1 MWQAIAGLAG
11 GLLGN
16 RSRQKTADKQM
27 AFQERMSNTAYQR
40 GMTDMRK
47 AGLNPMLAFSQGGA
61 STPSGA
67 SAQGIENPVISAM
80 QADVQANSAKQ
91 IKENTKKVGAE
102 AKLQASNTAIGVA
115 KNNMLLKSPALLKL
129 DVITDITRGMDKTN
143 AAIAKALE
151 EIEKNNNQYNS
162 KKKVTEKKDSKKES
176 NKGTNRYNYGRVGPQ
191 IDYEV
196 FRP

>member
-1 MWQAIAGLAG
+1 MWGALAGLAG

-47 AGLNPMLAFSQGGA
+47 AGLNPMLAYSQGGA

-67 SAQGIENPVISAM
+67 SAQGIENPMISAM

-91 IKENTKKVGAE
+91 IKENTKKVTQE
-102 AKLQASNTAIGVA
+102 VKLQTSNTALGI
-115 KNNMLLKSPALLKL
+115 
-129 DVITDITRGMDKTN
+129 
-143 AAIAKALE
+143 
-151 EIEKNNNQYNS
+151 
-162 KKKVTEKKDSKKES
+162 KKK
-176 NKGTNRYNYGRVGPQ
+176 
-191 IDYEV
+191 
-196 FRP
+196 

>member
-1 MWQAIAGLAG
+1 MSLLGFAG
-11 GLLGN
+11 GLFAN
-16 RSRQKTADKQM
+16 RSRQRSANKQM

-40 GMTDMRK
+40 GMADMRK

-67 SAQGIENPVISAM
+67 MAQGIENPVLTGM

-91 IKENTKKVGAE
+91 IKENTKKIEEEV
-102 AKLQASNTAIGVA
+102 KLQTSNTALGVK
-115 KNNMLLKSPALLKL
+115 KNNVLLNSPALLKL
-129 DVITDITRGMDKTN
+129 SVINDITKGMDPTN

-151 EIEKNNNQYNS
+151 EIEKSINYYEDN
-162 KKKVTEKKDSKKES
+162 KKSDPKKDLEKES
-176 NKGTNRYNYGRVGPQ
+176 NKGKNRYNYGRVGPQ
-191 IDYEV
+191 IDFEV

>member
-1 MWQAIAGLAG
+1 MWQSILGFAG

-16 RSRQKTADKQM
+16 RARQKTADKQM

-40 GMTDMRK
+40 GMADMRK

-91 IKENTKKVGAE
+91 IKENTKKVTQE
-102 AKLQASNTAIGVA
+102 VKLQTSNTALGVK
-115 KNNMLLKSPALLKL
+115 KNNVLLNSPALLKL
-129 DVITDITRGMDKTN
+129 SVINDITRGMDRTN

-151 EIEKNNNQYNS
+151 EVEKSINQYDN

-176 NKGTNRYNYGRVGPQ
+176 DKGTNRYNYGRVGPQ
-191 IDYEV
+191 IDFEV

>member
-1 MWQAIAGLAG
+1 MNWGAVLGFAG

-67 SAQGIENPVISAM
+67 SAQGIENPALSGL
-80 QADVQANSAKQ
+80 QGQVQANSAKQ
-91 IKENTKKVGAE
+91 IKEQARNTKQIAD
-102 AKLQASNTAIGVA
+102 LQTSNTAKAVATNDFILKNPGLIELNAIKEVTQGV
-115 KNNMLLKSPALLKL
+115 
-129 DVITDITRGMDKTN
+129 DKTT
-143 AAIAKALE
+143 AAIAKFLTEVDSPEDRKKGSDRGSEGLNSA
-151 EIEKNNNQYNS
+151 IDYFKQKKDNRRNKRNS
-162 KKKVTEKKDSKKES
+162 K
-176 NKGTNRYNYGRVGPQ
+176 
-191 IDYEV
+191 
-196 FRP
+196 

>member
-67 SAQGIENPVISAM
+67 SAQGIENPVLSATTSS
-80 QADVQANSAKQ
+80 VQANSAKQ
-91 IKENTKKVGAE
+91 IKHQAGLTKAQKE
-102 AKLQASNTAIGVA
+102 IETSNTALGV
-115 KNNMLLKSPALLKL
+115 KINNMIMNDKELLASLASQKARGTKGLLGSVLGGTEIINSANTGSFFKDFGKSIFPS
-129 DVITDITRGMDKTN
+129 
-143 AAIAKALE
+143 KAE
-151 EIEKNNNQYNS
+151 TTASQKADYRRKNPR
-162 KKKVTEKKDSKKES
+162 K
-176 NKGTNRYNYGRVGPQ
+176 
-191 IDYEV
+191 
-196 FRP
+196 